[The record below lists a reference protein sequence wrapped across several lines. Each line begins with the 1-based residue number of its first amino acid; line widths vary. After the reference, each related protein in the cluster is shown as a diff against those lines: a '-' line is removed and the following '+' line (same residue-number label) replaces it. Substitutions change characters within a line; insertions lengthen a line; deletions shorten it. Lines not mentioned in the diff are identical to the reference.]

1 MGKFK
6 NESEDSGAMDIED
19 PQPKTKKIKQIIK
32 KSKSLKTKSSS
43 QASVKSG
50 KDLIT

>member
-6 NESEDSGAMDIED
+6 NESEDSGAMDIEE
-19 PQPKTKKIKQIIK
+19 PQPKTKKSKQIIK
-32 KSKSLKTKSSS
+32 KSKILKIKPLF
-43 QASVKSG
+43 QGSVKSG